1 MEWEIVRDKCKRSVT
16 GCLDNV
22 ARRFGEFWGHEAP
35 HSQEILGGPTRS
47 FNSSPSFVGTRKFPQ
62 VERGAAHPSAMDLD
76 DDDLDF
82 AAAFEEFNMSPDV
95 AELSQH
101 ISDNLRAQAGIG
113 GKTIVHEGEADEGR
127 ITWEAPMASGI
138 KAAAEEAEE
147 LLWADLAP
155 EEGPGATVS
164 ENMMQAR
171 EAVQSMEKEEAAET
185 AILFDKLAAHGKG
198 FTVLDLEEFQSLMLK
213 LARDDRG
220 RKLLQLLL
228 SRVPRE

>member
-1 MEWEIVRDKCKRSVT
+1 MQESCDRLLWQ
-16 GCLDNV
+16 
-22 ARRFGEFWGHEAP
+22 RRFGEFWGHEAP
-35 HSQEILGGPTRS
+35 NSPESLGGGASISELLR
-47 FNSSPSFVGTRKFPQ
+47 FNSLHLSLELSAR
-62 VERGAAHPSAMDLD
+62 AAHPSAMDLD

-95 AELSQH
+95 AALSER

-113 GKTIVHEGEADEGR
+113 GRTIVHEGEADEGR
-127 ITWEAPMASGI
+127 ITWEAPKASGI

-155 EEGPGATVS
+155 EDGPGATVS
-164 ENMMQAR
+164 ENILQVR
-171 EAVQSMEKEEAAET
+171 EAVQSMEKEEAEET

-198 FTVLDLEEFQSLMLK
+198 FTVLDLEEFQSLMLR